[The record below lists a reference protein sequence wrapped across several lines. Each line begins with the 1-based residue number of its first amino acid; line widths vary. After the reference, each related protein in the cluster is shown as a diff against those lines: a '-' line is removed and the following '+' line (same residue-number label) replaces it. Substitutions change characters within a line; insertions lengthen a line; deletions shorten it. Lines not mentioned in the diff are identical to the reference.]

1 MTKKLPE
8 RSRFLSR
15 VRLAALFFLLGSCL
29 IFLAISSAAP
39 EFKQKSSPLNTGRGA
54 QSPDGVWTRVE
65 EESASNAQS
74 QRADIRSYRR
84 VTLEA
89 SALSDIL
96 SAAPK
101 EFSQAAA
108 QNHSRLTLPSP
119 DGSFITFA
127 IAESPIMAPELA
139 ARFPEIKTYVGQGI
153 DDPTATTRFDL
164 TPQGFHAIVLSSQ
177 GTILIEPENRSDST
191 NYIAYFQKDV
201 IVSESECDV
210 ASGEQEQQIA
220 SQAVSNQ
227 IRQIAPAVVAGTTL
241 RTYRLAVAATAEYT
255 QFYGGGTVSGGLSA
269 VTTTINLVDA
279 IYEREVAVRLTLI
292 ANEDSIIFTDSA
304 TDGYT
309 SDNVN
314 TMISEN
320 QARLESVIG
329 AANYDV
335 GHVFD
340 GRAQPGGGFSW
351 QGLASIGSVCVN
363 AAKARG
369 VDIFRSIGPSV
380 LYAYY
385 SASHELGHQFGATH
399 TFNATTGL
407 CGGQR
412 SAFTAYEPS
421 SGSTIMGYR
430 LACSPD
436 DLNSQDTYFHNI
448 SIEQIVNFTSGVTG
462 NSCASVSATG
472 NNPPLVD
479 AGPIY
484 TIPMGTPFTL
494 TASGSDPDGDALTF
508 CWEEFDLGAAGP
520 PELDDGSRPIFRSFL
535 PTTTPARIFPK
546 LADVLLGSSPT
557 GESLP
562 STTRTMN
569 FRVTA
574 RDNRAGGGGVNSAAT
589 QVNVRSEAG
598 PFTVTS
604 PASASTSSTGS
615 QLTVNWTV
623 ANTNLAP
630 VNCANVKI
638 TLSTDGG
645 TTFPIVL
652 ANNTPNDGAENVTLP
667 GTPTSNARVK
677 VEAVGN
683 IFLNISRGFTITGSA
698 NTFPGIAGVSPDNGA
713 PGATVVINGANF
725 ISPSAVSFNG
735 VSASFTLNS
744 TTQIVATVPNGATTG
759 PVTVTTPSGTAASPG
774 NFVVNI
780 PSLQLNASAYSVSE
794 AGPDVSITVTRTG
807 DTSGLTTIG
816 YTTGDSGSSANCSAT
831 GGAASSRC
839 DYLATSG
846 ILSFAANETSKT
858 ILIPI
863 VDDSYAEGSETFTFT
878 LSNPAGAALGVAATA
893 TITIGDN
900 DSVNGPNAIDQTSYF
915 VRQHYID
922 FLNREPDAPGQAFWT
937 GQITSCGANQTCVE
951 ANRVNVSGSFFLSIE
966 FQQTGYLVERLY
978 KTAFGS
984 STGTS
989 TLNGTHSLAVPIVRL
1004 SEFLPDT
1011 QRISQGVIVGQG
1023 DWQTVLENNK
1033 QAFVSEFVQRSRFTG
1048 SFPTTLTPAQFV
1060 DALNGNAGN
1069 VLSASE
1075 RATAIN
1081 FFAGAGNT
1089 TNTAARAKAL
1099 RQVAE
1104 DPDLVSAE
1112 FNRAFVLM
1120 QYFGYLRRNPNDPQ
1134 DSDYTGYEFWLQKL
1148 NQFNGNFLD
1157 AEMVK
1162 AFLSSIEYRQRFGP

>member
-1 MTKKLPE
+1 VL
-8 RSRFLSR
+8 L
-15 VRLAALFFLLGSCL
+15 FLLGSCL
-29 IFLAISSAAP
+29 VFLAISSAALA
-39 EFKQKSSPLNTGRGA
+39 FKSKPSPINAGRGA
-54 QSPDGVWTRVE
+54 QSPDGIWTSVE
-65 EESASNAQS
+65 EESASNAQF
-74 QRADIRSYRR
+74 QRADIRSFRR
-84 VTLEA
+84 VTLNR
-89 SALSDIL
+89 SALSGIL
-96 SAAPK
+96 AAAPK
-101 EFSQAAA
+101 EFSQTAA
-108 QNHSRLTLPSP
+108 QNQSRLTLPSP
-119 DGSFITFA
+119 DGSFISFA

-153 DDPTATTRFDL
+153 DDPTATTRFDR
-164 TPQGFHAIVLSSQ
+164 TPQGFHAIVLSAQ
-177 GTILIEPENRSDST
+177 GTILIEPETGSDSE

-201 IVSESECDV
+201 IAGASECDV
-210 ASGEQEQQIA
+210 AFDEQEQQIA

-227 IRQIAPAVVAGTTL
+227 ISQIAPAVVAGTTL

-255 QFYGGGTVSGGLSA
+255 QLYGGGSVSGGLSA

-279 IYEREVAVRLTLI
+279 IYEREVSVRLTLI

-309 SDNVN
+309 SDNVS

-320 QARLESVIG
+320 QTRLDSVIG

-340 GRAQPGGGFSW
+340 GRPQPGGGFSW

-363 AAKARG
+363 GAKARG

-412 SAFTAYEPS
+412 TPSTAYEPS

-479 AGPIY
+479 AGPTY

-535 PTTTPARIFPK
+535 PTTTPARTFPK

-569 FRVTA
+569 FRATA
-574 RDNRAGGGGVNSAAT
+574 RDNRAAGGGVNSAAT

-598 PFTVTS
+598 PFTVSS
-604 PASASTSSTGS
+604 PASASTSPVGS
-615 QLTVNWTV
+615 PLTVNWTV

-630 VNCANVKI
+630 INCANVKI

-645 TTFPIVL
+645 TTFPIIL
-652 ANNTPNDGAENVTLP
+652 ANSTANDGTESVTLP
-667 GTPTSNARVK
+667 GTPTPNARVK
-677 VEAVGN
+677 VEAIGN
-683 IFLNISRGFTITGSA
+683 VFFNISRSFTITGSA
-698 NTFPGIAGVSPDNGA
+698 NTIPAISALSPNSGA
-713 PGATVVINGANF
+713 PGANVVINGANF

-735 VSASFTLNS
+735 VNASFTVNS
-744 TTQIVATVPNGATTG
+744 TTQIVATVPNGATSG
-759 PVTVTTPSGTAASPG
+759 PVTVVTPSGAAVSPG
-774 NFVVNI
+774 NFVVNL
-780 PSLQLNASAYSVSE
+780 PNVQLNASAYSISE

-807 DTSGLTTIG
+807 DTSGATTID
-816 YTTGDSGSSANCSAT
+816 YATSDTGSSANCNVVGGVASA
-831 GGAASSRC
+831 RC

-846 ILSFAANETSKT
+846 TLRFGANETSKT

-878 LSNPAGAALGVAATA
+878 LSNPAGAVAGSPVSA

-900 DSVNGPNAIDQTSYF
+900 ESVNGPNVIDQASYF

-937 GQITSCGANQTCVE
+937 GQITSCGTNQACVE
-951 ANRVNVSGSFFLSIE
+951 PSRVNVSGSFFLSIE

-978 KTAFGS
+978 RTAFGS
-984 STGTS
+984 RTGTS
-989 TLNGTHSLAVPIVRL
+989 TLNGTHTLAVPIIRL

-1011 QRISQGVIVGQG
+1011 QRMSQGVIVGQG

-1033 QAFVSEFVQRSRFTG
+1033 QAFVAEFVQRSRFTVA
-1048 SFPTTLTPAQFV
+1048 FPTTLSPAQFV

-1081 FFAGAGNT
+1081 FFAGAGDT
-1089 TNTAARAKAL
+1089 TNTTARAKAL

-1134 DSDYTGYEFWLQKL
+1134 DSDYTGYDFWLQKL
-1148 NQFNGNFLD
+1148 NAFNGNFLD